1 MEVNGLR
8 SHDVG
13 HGDGEVS
20 KNDKALQV
28 HLHTSTCM
36 DTYIR
41 R

>member
-13 HGDGEVS
+13 QVMAHREVS
-20 KNDKALQV
+20 KMTGALHV

-36 DTYIR
+36 NIY
-41 R
+41 